1 MKKHFIT
8 LTTGEKFPVEINLG
22 AMLLFRRETGK
33 EATEADM
40 GSLSDLTVLL
50 WAGAASASEVQG
62 IPFLFTPQQFA
73 NRLTSEALNGWAQA
87 LVDDAAGPSAA
98 VSANGEKKSPSAS

>member
-8 LTTGEKFPVEINLG
+8 LTTGEKFPVEMSLG
-22 AMLLFRRETGK
+22 AMLLFKHETGK

-40 GSLSDLTVLL
+40 GSLSDLTILL
-50 WAGAASASEVQG
+50 WGGAAAASEVQG

-73 NRLTSEALNGWAQA
+73 NRLTSEALSGWAQVLA
-87 LVDDAAGPSAA
+87 DDAAGSSADA
-98 VSANGEKKSPSAS
+98 SAQGEKKSPSAS